1 VTVETLFRL
10 EKVGMVLGGV
20 EVLRGITFEVYRG
33 EIFALMGPSGVG
45 KSTLLRLMNLFEKPT
60 AGRLLF
66 RGEGIEEGG
75 RKAASSVLRMR
86 RRMSLVFQQPYL
98 FDTSVFRNVAF
109 GLEVRATDREA
120 IREKVQRALGIVGLS
135 PLATRN
141 ARTLSGGEAQRVAF
155 ARAIVYEPEVLL
167 LDEPTANLDPRNVA
181 SMEGII
187 RRANRELGTTIVLA
201 THNLNQVR
209 RLADRV
215 AFLLDGEVLE
225 VGTTEK
231 IFEAPHHRQTLEF
244 IRGEMI
250 Y

>member
-1 VTVETLFRL
+1 MTAGVLFRL
-10 EKVGMVLGGV
+10 EGVGMLLGGE
-20 EVLRGITFEVYRG
+20 EVLREITFEVHQG

-60 AGRLLF
+60 TGRLLF
-66 RGEGIEEGG
+66 QEKEIEDG
-75 RKAASSVLRMR
+75 REEVAFRLRIR
-86 RRMSLVFQQPYL
+86 REMSLVFQQPYL
-98 FDTSVFRNVAF
+98 FDASVFQNVAF
-109 GLEVRATDREA
+109 GLEVREMGRETV
-120 IREKVQRALGIVGLS
+120 RERVRRALEIVGLS
-135 PLATRN
+135 HLASRN

-155 ARAIVYEPEVLL
+155 ARAMVYEPAVLL

-181 SMEGII
+181 AVEGII
-187 RRANRELGTTIVLA
+187 RRANGELGTTIVLA

-231 IFEAPHHRQTLEF
+231 VFEEPQHRQTLEF